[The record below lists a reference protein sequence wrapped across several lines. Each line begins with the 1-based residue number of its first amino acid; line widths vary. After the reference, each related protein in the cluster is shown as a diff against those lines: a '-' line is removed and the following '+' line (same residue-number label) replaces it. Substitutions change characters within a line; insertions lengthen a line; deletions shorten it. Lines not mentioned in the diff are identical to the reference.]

1 MPRNAGVRVDWVGNR
16 DESGNIE
23 INRYCTCRE
32 GVDEGIKWLVDAIK
46 HNNIVRPPRIK
57 D

>member
-1 MPRNAGVRVDWVGNR
+1 MRIV
-16 DESGNIE
+16 SHF
-23 INRYCTCRE
+23 RE

-46 HNNIVRPPRIK
+46 QNSIVRPPRIK

>member
-1 MPRNAGVRVDWVGNR
+1 MGVWTDLPEDVSHHW
-16 DESGNIE
+16 ITY
-23 INRYCTCRE
+23 IFRE

-46 HNNIVRPPRIK
+46 QNSIVRPPRVK